1 MIRIKKNIMRSHQFR
16 KLVSRFSVV
25 AVLGLSVVL
34 PFGVRA
40 VATCTNGTLMN
51 GVCVPSGAVT
61 GLPETEAGQVIV
73 NIMYWLLGMLGLLA
87 MVMFV
92 VSGIMY
98 LTAGGDEKNTEHAKN
113 NIKYAII
120 GVAVALL
127 GYTIV
132 YTIQQVVTGDGT
144 TGGAAGTIGTY

>member
-1 MIRIKKNIMRSHQFR
+1 MHSNHFRTLGIRLAAA
-16 KLVSRFSVV
+16 LVLSLP
-25 AVLGLSVVL
+25 VLL

-40 VATCTNGTLMN
+40 VATCTDGTLMN
-51 GVCVPSGAVT
+51 GVCVPSGAST
-61 GLPETEAGQVIV
+61 GLPETEIGQVVI

-87 MVMFV
+87 IVMFV

-113 NIKYAII
+113 NMKYAVI

-132 YTIQQVVTGDGT
+132 YTIQQVVA
-144 TGGAAGTIGTY
+144 GGATGTGAGGATGTYY

>member
-1 MIRIKKNIMRSHQFR
+1 MHSNRFR
-16 KLVSRFSVV
+16 TFSVHL
-25 AVLGLSVVL
+25 AAASVLLLPVLL

-51 GVCVPSGAVT
+51 GVCVPSGSST
-61 GLPETEAGQVIV
+61 GLPETEIGQVVI
-73 NIMYWLLGMLGLLA
+73 NIMYWMLGMLGLLA
-87 MVMFV
+87 IVMFV

-113 NIKYAII
+113 NMKYAVI

-132 YTIQQVVTGDGT
+132 YTIQQVVAGGATGTG
-144 TGGAAGTIGTY
+144 TGGAVGTYY

>member
-1 MIRIKKNIMRSHQFR
+1 MRLNYFR
-16 KLVSRFSVV
+16 KIVSHFVV
-25 AVLGLSVVL
+25 VTVLAVSTVA
-34 PFGVRA
+34 PFCVRA

-51 GVCVPSGAVT
+51 GVCVPSGTAT
-61 GLPETEAGQVIV
+61 GLPETEAGQVVV

-120 GVAVALL
+120 GVAVALV
-127 GYTIV
+127 GYTVV
-132 YTIQQVVTGDGT
+132 YTIQQVVTGTG
-144 TGGAAGTIGTY
+144 TGGAAGTTGTYY